1 MKVGDEDVL
10 APRGL
15 NREIARSTIGD
26 VTKLVVWRDGTRQTI
41 PIIVGESQ
49 ADKAKSEPTPSK
61 AGDTAR
67 SVRPDLGLVL
77 GPITEN
83 IRAKLGMAP
92 QQTGVVVEDVLANS
106 AAADRGIITGSLILY
121 VDRQSVTSSADV
133 RLSIDS
139 AREKNRGFVLMLVK
153 STQAL
158 RWVAVPLDSR
168 SQ

>member
-1 MKVGDEDVL
+1 
-10 APRGL
+10 
-15 NREIARSTIGD
+15 
-26 VTKLVVWRDGTRQTI
+26 
-41 PIIVGESQ
+41 
-49 ADKAKSEPTPSK
+49 
-61 AGDTAR
+61 
-67 SVRPDLGLVL
+67 
-77 GPITEN
+77 
-83 IRAKLGMAP
+83 MAP

-133 RLSIDS
+133 RLSIDA